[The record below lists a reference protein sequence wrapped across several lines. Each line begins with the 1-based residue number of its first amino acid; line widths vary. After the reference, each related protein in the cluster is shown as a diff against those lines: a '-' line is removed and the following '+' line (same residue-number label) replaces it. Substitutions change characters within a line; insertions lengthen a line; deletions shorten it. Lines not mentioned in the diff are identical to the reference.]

1 MDLAAKFLEEEVF
14 VDQFLEKSRTRLHSG
29 RALTENLLKEFD
41 IDYHEKGQEFSQY
54 PLRTVT
60 NKE

>member
-41 IDYHEKGQEFSQY
+41 IDYHEKGQEFSQ
-54 PLRTVT
+54 
-60 NKE
+60 